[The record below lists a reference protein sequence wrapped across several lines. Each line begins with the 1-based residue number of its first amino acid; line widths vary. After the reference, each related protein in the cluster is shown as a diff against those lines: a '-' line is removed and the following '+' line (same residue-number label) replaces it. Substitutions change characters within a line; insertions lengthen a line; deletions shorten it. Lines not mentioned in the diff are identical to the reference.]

1 MAVDI
6 ERLNVRYES
15 LRNERRAYDTAW
27 ADLAE
32 HFLPTRFKPDSDTS
46 EPKPEILNRKVVDS
60 TGIIDMGTLSAGM
73 QGGMSSPARPWFRLA
88 LAGAEVG
95 EDSDAAAW
103 LDEVT
108 ERMRTLLHRS
118 NFYNMAHALYGDLGT
133 FGVGLLI
140 ETADWNGLHFR
151 LIPAG
156 EYVLDVD
163 ERGDVD
169 TFMYRLRMTA
179 RQILQKFPEK
189 NVPAYVVTAAKQPSN
204 VENWFDVV
212 HAVFPRSDRAYGS
225 LKGKDMPWASI
236 WWLRGGSAHTGASKP
251 AVLRES
257 GFEDFPAFAPRWDVC
272 GIDKYGRSPAMNVLP
287 DCRMLQQMGAT
298 TLKSMHKAVDPPLIV
313 PSRGKAVE
321 VQNIPGGVTYV
332 DPLDQN
338 MSQIQPLHQ
347 VDPRLIASCEQ
358 KIKDVEQK
366 VHDGLFADLFKML
379 IMDDRRQITATE
391 IEAREREKLILLGPV
406 VDRLDREFLSPL
418 IKRTFSLMRQYDF
431 LPEAPEGIEGAELQ
445 VEFVSIMAQAQK
457 LVSTSPLDQT
467 MAFVAGLAQA
477 GAPEVLDNI
486 NTDEAVRMYA
496 DKLGAPASLLR
507 SEEEVEAMRQQRA
520 EAQQAAAQQQ
530 QMAQGVQNAEGMTQ
544 AAKNLGATPVGAD
557 GMNAM
562 DALLGGLGGM

>member
-15 LRNERRAYDTAW
+15 LRNERAAYDVAW
-27 ADLAE
+27 RDLAA
-32 HFLPTRFKPDSDTS
+32 HFLPTRFKVDSDTS
-46 EPKPEILNRKVVDS
+46 QPKPEILNRHVVDS
-60 TGIIDMGTLSAGM
+60 TGIIDMGTLAAGM
-73 QGGMSSPARPWFRLA
+73 QGGMSSPARPWFKLA
-88 LAGAEVG
+88 LAGAEVS
-95 EDSDAAAW
+95 EDSEAAAW

-133 FGVGLLI
+133 FGPGLLL
-140 ETADWNGLHFR
+140 ETADWDGLHFR
-151 LIPAG
+151 LIPCG
-156 EYVLDVD
+156 EYVLDTD
-163 ERGDVD
+163 QNGDVD
-169 TFMYRLRMTA
+169 TFMYRTRMTA
-179 RQILQKFPEK
+179 RQIVQKFEEGRIP
-189 NVPAYVVTAAKQPSN
+189 PYVLTAAKTPGN

-212 HAVFPRSDRAYGS
+212 HAVFPRSDRMYGRME
-225 LKGKDMPWASI
+225 GRNMPWASV
-236 WWLRGGSAHTGASKP
+236 WWLRGGGAHNGMSRA

-257 GFEDFPAFAPRWDVC
+257 GFEDFPAFAPRWDVT
-272 GIDKYGRSPAMNVLP
+272 GIDKYGRSPAMNILP

-298 TLKSMHKAVDPPLIV
+298 TLKSMHKAVDPPLLV
-313 PSRGKAVE
+313 PATSKAVE
-321 VQNIPGGVTYV
+321 VNNVPGGLTYV
-332 DPLDQN
+332 DPRDQG
-338 MSQIQPLHQ
+338 MAQIQPLHQ
-347 VDPRLIASCEQ
+347 VDPRLIAAAEEKIKGVQQ
-358 KIKDVEQK
+358 KI
-366 VHDGLFADLFKML
+366 HDGLFADLFKLL

-431 LPEAPEGIEGAELQ
+431 LPPAPPSIEGAELR
-445 VEFVSIMAQAQK
+445 VEFVSVMAQAQK

-486 NTDEAVRMYA
+486 DTDVAVRMYA

-507 SEEEVEAMRQQRA
+507 SEEDVAAIRQQRA
-520 EAQQAAAQQQ
+520 QAQQMAAQQQ
-530 QMAQGVQNAEGMTQ
+530 EMAQGVANAQGLSN
-544 AAKNLGATPVGAD
+544 AARNLGATPVGAD
-557 GMNAM
+557 GQTAM

>member
-6 ERLNVRYES
+6 ERLNVRYEA
-15 LRNERRAYDTAW
+15 LRSERSAYDAAW
-27 ADLAE
+27 RDLAE
-32 HFLPTRFKPDSDTS
+32 HFLPTRFKVDTDTS
-46 EPKPEILNRKVVDS
+46 APKPEILNRKVVDS
-60 TGIIDMGTLSAGM
+60 TGIIDMGTLAAGM

-88 LAGAEVG
+88 LANEDVD

-118 NFYNMAHALYGDLGT
+118 NFYNAAHALYGDLGT
-133 FGVGLLI
+133 FGPGLLI
-140 ETADWNGLHFR
+140 ETADWEGLHFR
-151 LIPAG
+151 LIPCG

-163 ERGDVD
+163 EKGDVD

-179 RQILQKFPEK
+179 RQIVQKFDESK
-189 NVPAYVVTAAKQPSN
+189 IPAYVLTAAKTPGN
-204 VENWFDVV
+204 VESWFDVI
-212 HAVFPRSDRAYGS
+212 HAVFPRTDRAYGS
-225 LKGKDMPWASI
+225 LKGKDMPWASV
-236 WWLRGGSAHTGASKP
+236 WWLRGGGAHNGMSKT
-251 AVLRES
+251 ALLRES

-287 DCRMLQQMGAT
+287 DVRMLQQMGAT
-298 TLKSMHKAVDPPLIV
+298 TLKSMHKAVDPPLLV
-313 PSRGKAVE
+313 PARSKAVE
-321 VQNIPGGVTYV
+321 VQNVPGGITYF

-338 MSQIQPLHQ
+338 MAQIAPLHQ
-347 VDPRLIASCEQ
+347 VDPRLIAAAEE
-358 KIKDVEQK
+358 KIKGVQQK

-418 IKRTFSLMRQYDF
+418 IKRTFSLMRQFDF
-431 LPEAPEGIEGAELQ
+431 LPPAPPAIEGAELR

-486 NTDEAVRMYA
+486 DTDVAVRMYA

-507 SEEEVEAMRQQRA
+507 SEDEVAAIRQQRA
-520 EAQQAAAQQQ
+520 EAQQMAAQE
-530 QMAQGVQNAEGMTQ
+530 QMTAQGVSNMEGMSN

-557 GMNAM
+557 GQTAM
-562 DALLGGLGGM
+562 DALIGGLGGM

>member
-15 LRNERRAYDTAW
+15 LRNERAAYDTAW
-27 ADLAE
+27 RDLAE
-32 HFLPTRFKPDSDTS
+32 HFLPTRFKVDTDTS
-46 EPKPEILNRKVVDS
+46 TPKPEILNRKVVDT
-60 TGIIDMGTLSAGM
+60 TGIIDMGTLAAGM
-73 QGGMSSPARPWFRLA
+73 QGGMSSPARPWFKLG
-88 LAGAEVG
+88 LSGVDELG
-95 EDSDAAAW
+95 EDSEASAW

-108 ERMRTLLHRS
+108 ERMRILLHRS
-118 NFYNMAHALYGDLGT
+118 NFYNAAHALYGDLGT
-133 FGVGLLI
+133 FGPGLLI
-140 ETADWNGLHFR
+140 ETADWDGLHFR
-151 LIPAG
+151 LIPCG

-163 ERGDVD
+163 EKGDVD
-169 TFMYRLRMTA
+169 TFMYRTRMTA
-179 RQILQKFPEK
+179 RQILQKFEEK
-189 NVPAYVVTAAKQPSN
+189 NIPAYVVTAAKTPSN
-204 VENWFDVV
+204 VENWFDVI

-225 LKGKDMPWASI
+225 LKGKDMPWASV
-236 WWLRGGSAHTGASKP
+236 WWLRGGSAHTGVSKT

-257 GFEDFPAFAPRWDVC
+257 GFQDFPAFAPRWDTC

-298 TLKSMHKAVDPPLIV
+298 TLKSMHKAVDPPIIV
-313 PSRGKAVE
+313 PARAKAIE
-321 VQNIPGGVTYV
+321 VMNVPGGVTYF

-338 MSQIQPLHQ
+338 MAQIQPLHQ
-347 VDPRLIASCEQ
+347 VNPQLIAAAEE
-358 KIKDVEQK
+358 KIKNVQQK

-418 IKRTFSLMRQYDF
+418 IKRTFSLMMQYDF
-431 LPEAPEGIEGAELQ
+431 LPEPPETIAGADLK
-445 VEFVSIMAQAQK
+445 VEFVSVMAQAQK

-467 MAFVAGLAQA
+467 MVFVSGLAK
-477 GAPEVLDNI
+477 GAPDVLDNI
-486 NTDEAVRMYA
+486 NTDVAVRMYA

-507 SEEEVEAMRQQRA
+507 SEEEVEVIRKQRA
-520 EAQQAAAQQQ
+520 EAQQMAAQEQQ
-530 QMAQGVQNAEGMTQ
+530 TAQGVANMEGMSN

-557 GMNAM
+557 GQTAM